1 MSKNNPH
8 KLGARIWFNLILFGF
23 TGQVAWAVENVYFN
37 TYLFNY
43 IGGNANDVSKMVSFS
58 AVAAVLTTFIMG
70 TLSDKLNKRKL
81 FISVGYILWGFT
93 VAVFAWIS
101 RENIGSLFHISDS
114 AKVLAVTV
122 SIVIIMD
129 CVMTFMGSTS
139 NDAAFNAWITDVTVP
154 ENRGV
159 AESVLSLLPLF
170 AMAIVTVAFG
180 AGVSAAGYPACFI
193 ALGALVTICGVLG
206 LFTLKDSRSGEKTK
220 SNYFKDIVY
229 GFRPSVVKE
238 NKNLYIALA
247 AMAIFN
253 CAVQVFLPYI
263 FIYIQHFMGLDFNN
277 LGSVLTPKVIAAAA
291 AAVVLAVAA
300 IVFLGKGIDKYG
312 KSKFIFL
319 SVILFIAGL
328 CLTYFS
334 RTLAP
339 FGISALIMLLG
350 YAMLMIVL
358 NASVRDFTPED
369 KAGLFQGVRMIFA
382 VLIPMVTGPSLGA
395 YVTNRFAPLHEAAT
409 YINDYNEVVNVPV
422 PEIFLA
428 AAAVGIFII
437 IPAIFLRKKLK

>member
-1 MSKNNPH
+1 MEKSA
-8 KLGARIWFNLILFGF
+8 KLGKLTLLNIILFGF
-23 TGQVAWAVENVYFN
+23 IGQVAWAVENNFFN
-37 TYLFNY
+37 TFLFSF
-43 IGGNANDVSKMVSFS
+43 GGTTKDISTMVAAS
-58 AVAAVLTTFIMG
+58 AVVAVVTTFVMG
-70 TLSDKLNKRKL
+70 TLSDKLGRRKV
-81 FISVGYILWGFT
+81 FICAGYVAWGIT
-93 VAVFAWIS
+93 VMAFAFIS
-101 RENIGSLFHISDS
+101 RENLGKLIGAGPSS
-114 AKVLAVTV
+114 AAALSATVTTV
-122 SIVIIMD
+122 IVMD
-129 CVMTFMGSTS
+129 CIMTFMGSTS
-139 NDAAFNAWITDVTVP
+139 NDSAFNAWITDVTVP

-339 FGISALIMLLG
+339 FGISALIILLG

>member
-23 TGQVAWAVENVYFN
+23 MGQVAWAVENVYFN

-206 LFTLKDSRSGEKTK
+206 LFTLKDSRNGKKTK

-229 GFRPSVVKE
+229 GFRPS
-238 NKNLYIALA
+238 
-247 AMAIFN
+247 
-253 CAVQVFLPYI
+253 VFLPYI

-300 IVFLGKGIDKYG
+300 IVLLGKGIDKYG
-312 KSKFIFL
+312 KSRFIFL